1 MQTKLFPYI
10 AYPNAKAAITY
21 YEEAFG
27 ATNTYRLSPTP
38 DQASQFGIPAD
49 ADLNELTMHGGF
61 TILGAEIQCADA
73 FNGASAPAQQQITL
87 ELDINSEDPASAA
100 AADALWARLEAK
112 RAVTVTMPYA
122 EQFWGGKMGQFTD
135 RYGVTWMLHAQ
146 PWSQKVENQLR

>member
-10 AYPNAKAAITY
+10 AYPSAKEAIAY

-38 DQASQFGIPAD
+38 DQANQFGIPAG
-49 ADLNELTMHGGF
+49 ADLDALTMHGGF
-61 TILGAEIQCADA
+61 TILGTQIQCADA
-73 FNGASAPAQQQITL
+73 FNGASAPAQQQIVL

-100 AADALWARLEAK
+100 AADALWARLEANQ
-112 RAVTVTMPYA
+112 AVTVTMPYA
-122 EQFWGGKMGQFTD
+122 GQFWGGKMGQFTD